1 MNKTLDT
8 VNILVSGGVIMKKD
22 FFFFFKKKIAAEK
35 NEILESLSGRNEQM
49 SKLVETLES
58 GDDVDIA
65 SDTIDRTLFN
75 SLGEADQR
83 RLTMIDR
90 ALDRI
95 RQETYG
101 LCLACGKK
109 IPDVRLEA
117 LPYAALCID
126 CQTQEDRRHR

>member
-1 MNKTLDT
+1 
-8 VNILVSGGVIMKKD
+8 MKKEFVD
-22 FFFFFKKKIAAEK
+22 KQKKKLIAER
-35 NEILESLSGRNEQM
+35 NEILDSLAGRNEQLT
-49 SKLVETLES
+49 KLVDTLES

-65 SDTIDRTLFN
+65 SDTIDRTLLN

-101 LCLACGKK
+101 QCLSCEKQ
-109 IPDVRLEA
+109 IPEARLEA
-117 LPYAALCID
+117 LPYAVLCVE
-126 CQTQEDRRHR
+126 CQAK

>member
-1 MNKTLDT
+1 
-8 VNILVSGGVIMKKD
+8 MKKEFVD
-22 FFFFFKKKIAAEK
+22 KQKKKLIAER
-35 NEILESLSGRNEQM
+35 NEILDSLAGRNEQLT
-49 SKLVETLES
+49 KLVDTLES

-65 SDTIDRTLFN
+65 SDTIDRTLLN

-101 LCLACGKK
+101 RCLSCGKQ
-109 IPDVRLEA
+109 IPEARLEA
-117 LPYAALCID
+117 LPYAVLCVE
-126 CQTQEDRRHR
+126 CQAKEERKNR

>member
-1 MNKTLDT
+1 
-8 VNILVSGGVIMKKD
+8 MKKEFVD
-22 FFFFFKKKIAAEK
+22 KQKKKLIAER
-35 NEILESLSGRNEQM
+35 NEILDSLAGRNEQLT
-49 SKLVETLES
+49 KLVDTLES

-65 SDTIDRTLFN
+65 SDTIDRTLLN

-101 LCLACGKK
+101 
-109 IPDVRLEA
+109 
-117 LPYAALCID
+117 
-126 CQTQEDRRHR
+126 

>member
-1 MNKTLDT
+1 
-8 VNILVSGGVIMKKD
+8 MKKEFVD
-22 FFFFFKKKIAAEK
+22 KQKKKLIAER
-35 NEILESLSGRNEQM
+35 NEILDSLAGRNEQLT
-49 SKLVETLES
+49 KLVDTLES

-65 SDTIDRTLFN
+65 SYTIDRTLLN

-101 LCLACGKK
+101 QCLSCGKQ
-109 IPDVRLEA
+109 IPEARLEA
-117 LPYAALCID
+117 LPYAVLCVE
-126 CQTQEDRRHR
+126 CQAKEERKNR

>member
-1 MNKTLDT
+1 
-8 VNILVSGGVIMKKD
+8 MKKEFVD
-22 FFFFFKKKIAAEK
+22 KQKKKLIAER
-35 NEILESLSGRNEQM
+35 NEILDSLAGRNEQLT
-49 SKLVETLES
+49 KLVDTLES

-65 SDTIDRTLFN
+65 SDTIDRTLLN

-101 LCLACGKK
+101 QCLSCGKQ
-109 IPDVRLEA
+109 IPEA
-117 LPYAALCID
+117 RLPYAVLCVE
-126 CQTQEDRRHR
+126 CQAKEERKNR

>member
-8 VNILVSGGVIMKKD
+8 VNILVSDRVIMKKD
-22 FFFFFKKKIAAEK
+22 FLDKQKKKLVAEK

-109 IPDVRLEA
+109 IPDARLEA